1 MCACFFR
8 LREFDPDLIFIS
20 AGFDAHRKDDI
31 NCGYISLIEED
42 YEWITLQ
49 LARLANTCCEGR
61 IVSVLEGG
69 YNLTGGI
76 VSPFARSVKAHV
88 AMLNAANNFYEK
100 YDPAFYEKE
109 SAKEQEIL
117 EERERKRQ
125 ERLAEQR
132 AKVACCTSCN
142 SLGF

>member
-1 MCACFFR
+1 MVLRTTR

-61 IVSVLEGG
+61 LVSVLEGG

-88 AMLNAANNFYEK
+88 SMLNAANHLHEQ
-100 YDPAFYEKE
+100 YDQSYYEKE
-109 SAKEQEIL
+109 SAREQAIL

-125 ERLAEQR
+125 QKIEEQR
-132 AKVACCTSCN
+132 QKVR
-142 SLGF
+142 